1 MSSDLT
7 QKTLQTL
14 DSHDLNQR
22 FKDTYVSYK
31 DEIVHVVSFDKS
43 NKEQTI
49 FFVPKEREKQVEPKK
64 QKVVVQD
71 LSNPTTLTGSLEDL
85 ARGRILPPN
94 RARIVFLASSM
105 RGPTLAS
112 FDSFIPFLGQV
123 CARTSWWTHNSNRDV
138 NNFTRQFAEAFGMD
152 AYHWLML
159 MDASQVVELQRSTR
173 PIWDIFAPGEWTGR
187 ENIRARLYNQFE
199 VFKVIIRNHR
209 GIIDLYNLTRRISEQ
224 LSSTRNCPVML
235 GAFPLLYISDR
246 AQLYDSFHIN
256 GDNFTWLCFPELSNN
271 TARRAESAEDSF
283 LSKEIIKEKFDPDA
297 LISTRLPVGWY
308 FAEKENVPYF
318 VHHSTERQWHR
329 GWCSANHPVL
339 FFPKGKANLARVTT
353 LSSLFNPYRAAFRNV
368 KGRQKHQ
375 IKNFLN
381 AENVILDRNFLK
393 LFDGTLFYRTQ
404 RIGKLDLGTG
414 ILELN
419 YPEFKQELEEI
430 LIQPTFKIMERQLD
444 NELPPTVDS
453 LISDLDRA
461 FINMMPRPP
470 TPATPRLRPSGSP
483 RAERLFHTHFTGN
496 NATIPASSILS
507 TGTQTDDN
515 ETF

>member
-43 NKEQTI
+43 SKEQTI

-64 QKVVVQD
+64 QKVVIQD
-71 LSNPTTLTGSLEDL
+71 NLSQPEMVAGSLEDL
-85 ARGRILPPN
+85 ARDRILIPN
-94 RARIVFLASSM
+94 RARIAFLSNSM
-105 RGPTLAS
+105 RGPVLAS
-112 FDSFIPFLGQV
+112 FDSFIPFLGQI
-123 CARTSWWTHNSNRDV
+123 CARSSWWAHNSNRDV
-138 NNFTRQFAEAFGMD
+138 ANFTSQFAEAFGMD

-159 MDASQVVELQRSTR
+159 MDSNQVVELQQSVR

-187 ENIRARLYNQFE
+187 ENIRTRLHRQFE
-199 VFKVIIRNHR
+199 TFKIIIRNHR
-209 GIIDLYNLTRRISEQ
+209 GITDLYNLTRRISEQ

-235 GAFPLLYISDR
+235 GVFPLLYISDR
-246 AQLYDSFHIN
+246 IQPYDSFAID
-256 GDNFTWLCFPELSNN
+256 GDNFAWRCFPELPN
-271 TARRAESAEDSF
+271 TITRRAESDEDSF
-283 LSKEIIKEKFDPDA
+283 LSKGIIKEKFDPDA

-308 FAEKENVPYF
+308 FAEKETVPYF

-375 IKNFLN
+375 IKDFLN

-404 RIGKLDLGTG
+404 RIGKLDLKTG

-430 LIQPTFKIMERQLD
+430 LIQPKFKIVEKVLD
-444 NELPPTVDS
+444 NASLPTYDG
-453 LISDLDRA
+453 LINDLDRV
-461 FINMMPRPP
+461 FINMMTRP
-470 TPATPRLRPSGSP
+470 TTAATPRLRPSTP
-483 RAERLFHTHFTGN
+483 RREDRWLFTGV
-496 NATIPASSILS
+496 NAAIPASSILS